1 MPVVTLTLA
10 GAGPGAV
17 LTLGDLKVAT
27 TDPFNYSGARSTL
40 ARTNGK
46 WWFEVDTTHFTT
58 LGGTALGLV
67 NVASPNY
74 TTLYT
79 NALHG
84 CIIYRSGEVYT
95 NGSHAGFATN
105 IQVWGSVLVAV
116 DLDLNKVW
124 FRSPDP
130 VVGWNN
136 DPLFLE
142 DPTGNVGGFDI
153 SGITAS
159 LPGVYAVGIVSGL
172 PNSLI
177 FNFGASPPITTP
189 PPTFCPWDDVS
200 CTPVVATVHLKQ
212 GPYYRLAPP
221 TQVFTLTSTSR
232 TGISSGGCR
241 LVVTEA
247 PDVFSGGSEVVAPAD
262 AAVMDVTEDSDV
274 FSGEVASVTLPHGLI
289 EGEIIYIPQ
298 EDQVVRIEP
307 EPLNVP
313 LTIPYEDAVIVIP
326 YNDR

>member
-1 MPVVTLTLA
+1 MPVVTLTLS

-40 ARTNGK
+40 ARTSGK
-46 WWFEVDTTHFTT
+46 WWFEVDTTGFAT
-58 LGGTALGLV
+58 LGGVGLGLV

-74 TTLYT
+74 TTLYNT
-79 NALHG
+79 AAHG
-84 CIIYRSGEVYT
+84 AIIYRSGEVDI
-95 NGSHAGFATN
+95 NGGGVAGFGAN
-105 IQVWGSVLVAV
+105 IQVWGSVMVAV

-124 FRSPDP
+124 FRSPSAT
-130 VVGWNN
+130 GWNN
-136 DPLFLE
+136 DPLFLK
-142 DPTGNVGGFDI
+142 DPTTNVGGFDI

-159 LPGVYAVGIVSGL
+159 LPGVYAVGIVSSAR
-172 PNSLI
+172 NSLI

-189 PPTFCPWDDVS
+189 PPNFCPWDDVS

-212 GPYYRLAPP
+212 GPYYRLPLP
-221 TQVFTLTSTSR
+221 RQVFTLTSVSR
-232 TGISSGGCR
+232 TGLSTSSCR
-241 LVVTEA
+241 LVVIEA

-262 AAVMDVTEDSDV
+262 AAVMDVTEDADV

-298 EDQVVRIEP
+298 EDQGVRIEP
-307 EPLNVP
+307 EPFNEP
-313 LTIPYEDAVIVIP
+313 FTIPYENTVVIIP
-326 YNDR
+326 YDDH